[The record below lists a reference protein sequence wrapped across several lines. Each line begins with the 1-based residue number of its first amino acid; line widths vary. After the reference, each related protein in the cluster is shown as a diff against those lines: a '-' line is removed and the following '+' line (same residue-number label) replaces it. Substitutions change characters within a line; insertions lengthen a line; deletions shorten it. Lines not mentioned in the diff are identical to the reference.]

1 MPLFGFNLK
10 LFNIYMLYIYIYIR
24 SKYITFNFD
33 LKIDFFINP
42 YIYIYNVN
50 IFNLNNCKIIL

>member
-33 LKIDFFINP
+33 LKIDFF
-42 YIYIYNVN
+42 YKSLYIYNVN